1 MICLEEL
8 STSGSKTVFTQ
19 TSCYHFFHWACIY
32 SYVEHCRREFE
43 ESRNECKSTIS
54 PAAEEEF
61 FEVCICM
68 HAYTHTCRCFSNDFF
83 FGGVLGYLLVP
94 ELSEEFLQ
102 CVRIARNAER
112 CTSQRDSVCWSVCP
126 SCSGIVSR

>member
-8 STSGSKTVFTQ
+8 STSGGKTVFTQ

-43 ESRNECKSTIS
+43 ESCNECKSTIT
-54 PAAEEEF
+54 PAAEEEV

-68 HAYTHTCRCFSNDFF
+68 HAYTHADVLAMI
-83 FGGVLGYLLVP
+83 FGI
-94 ELSEEFLQ
+94 FLDLFAGPKSVQ
-102 CVRIARNAER
+102 GIFVGIA
-112 CTSQRDSVCWSVCP
+112 
-126 SCSGIVSR
+126 GIAFQLFAQPAVSKWQLMYA